1 MFETFLAVMLLIIF
15 LVPGFI
21 WRTVEGQFVYL
32 DRRLE
37 WNKLAL
43 GLLTRSTLL
52 YLPYAALLY
61 KAWTLKV
68 YDTAPITVGWVAAAL
83 LVVLPSSL
91 GFFVGRIRQGQ
102 FTVQCLT
109 WLGIRTFAQ
118 HHVPTAWDAVFN
130 NVPPSWI
137 IVTLKNGKVIR
148 GYLGPASHISSD
160 ADIRD
165 IYISHLLLPDQ
176 SAFVPDTNGIYI
188 KADEISSIE
197 LINYKEPPHEQVLQQ
212 DSLRGEHVSAS
223 ASDADVPA

>member
-1 MFETFLAVMLLIIF
+1 MFETFLAVMMLIIF

-61 KAWTLKV
+61 KAWTIKA
-68 YDTAPITVGWVAAAL
+68 YDTAPFTVGWIAVAL
-83 LVVLPSSL
+83 LVVLPCSL

-102 FTVQCLT
+102 LTVQCLT
-109 WLGIRTFAQ
+109 YLKIRTFAQ

-176 SAFVPDTNGIYI
+176 SGFVEKTNGIYI

-212 DSLRGEHVSAS
+212 DSGPPQHVSAS
-223 ASDADVPA
+223 APDPDVPA